1 MSRFAAD
8 QCDHARIW
16 AALAPDGEL
25 SELERRSLRL
35 HLLTCDACLRFA
47 AEVEAATLLLRS
59 DELARPAALT
69 PVPRIVR
76 RRQAILARTRPV
88 AAAAAV
94 ALMALGIASRA
105 PLQVDERDS
114 RLRTTTA
121 ADTAEQFELQSLRV
135 LRQGAIVAA
144 DQARLDPMAL
154 PMVNQPT

>member
-1 MSRFAAD
+1 M
-8 QCDHARIW
+8 
-16 AALAPDGEL
+16 
-25 SELERRSLRL
+25 
-35 HLLTCDACLRFA
+35 
-47 AEVEAATLLLRS
+47 
-59 DELARPAALT
+59 
-69 PVPRIVR
+69 PRIAR
-76 RRQAILARTRPV
+76 RRQALLARTRPV

-121 ADTAEQFELQSLRV
+121 AETAEQFELQSLRV
-135 LRQGAIVAA
+135 LRQGAILAA